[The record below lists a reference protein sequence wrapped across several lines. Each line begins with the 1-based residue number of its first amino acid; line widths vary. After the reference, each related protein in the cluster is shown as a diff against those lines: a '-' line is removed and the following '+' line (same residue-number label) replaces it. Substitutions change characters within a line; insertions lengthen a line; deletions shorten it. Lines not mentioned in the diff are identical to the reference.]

1 MLSNVLFLTLML
13 FSGET
18 LAFSGWSAFSR
29 NKQLNGLYQ
38 FRSNFEVKQFRNGI
52 HLNAL
57 TPPDPDE
64 KYIKLNALRNAINSF
79 VGFLW
84 KGLTFPFPI
93 LRGLA
98 NESTDTGFTLV
109 ECLLAVTSY
118 LGTGVLAYSVVFEK
132 WSIVDALYFSV
143 VSFTTVGYGDIC
155 PTTPAS
161 KMFSCVYGLAG
172 VVILGAAISSIGT
185 RLINAEVEA
194 IQVAERA
201 SRRSLLNVFDALPR
215 LLTNNS
221 TQPIKFKNE
230 PEKMEI
236 EKQVSVPIWRQLLMK
251 ATKTVVPA
259 FSVLFMGGLL
269 MGRLEGWQWPDSLYY
284 SLITAGTLGFGDFS
298 PHTKAGR
305 LWAVAY
311 IPLAVQAVKVNANEE
326 RMALVQTHVA
336 KEGALRADMDV
347 LLSERLD
354 LEQQLV
360 DLRERYATD
369 CVEWEDRFEAEQ
381 DKRVKEERAL
391 SQAMETLQRS
401 YKDELKEIMHE
412 KQQIISQIQRDMNNR
427 LIEKESML
435 NNMAGELKVTKVELV
450 AISEHAQQLEQ
461 ERSSLRKMIK
471 QSWKVV
477 KSRVTNRWRN
487 FRGDGKDIK

>member
-1 MLSNVLFLTLML
+1 MLSNVLFLTVML

-161 KMFSCVYGLAG
+161 KMFSCVYGLTG

-236 EKQVSVPIWRQLLMK
+236 EKQVSIPIWRQLLMK

-311 IPLAVQAVKVNANEE
+311 IPLAVAVAGEVLGSIASILVERRQKEAHDRILHRELTTDYLLQLDSNGDGTVSREEFIQGMLVELKLVNVEQLKELNEQFD
-326 RMALVQTHVA
+326 RLDVA
-336 KEGALRADMDV
+336 KSGALDKEDLKLAAQLRGATQF
-347 LLSERLD
+347 SE
-354 LEQQLV
+354 
-360 DLRERYATD
+360 
-369 CVEWEDRFEAEQ
+369 
-381 DKRVKEERAL
+381 KR
-391 SQAMETLQRS
+391 
-401 YKDELKEIMHE
+401 
-412 KQQIISQIQRDMNNR
+412 
-427 LIEKESML
+427 
-435 NNMAGELKVTKVELV
+435 
-450 AISEHAQQLEQ
+450 
-461 ERSSLRKMIK
+461 
-471 QSWKVV
+471 
-477 KSRVTNRWRN
+477 
-487 FRGDGKDIK
+487 

>member
-311 IPLAVQAVKVNANEE
+311 IPLAVAVAGEVLGSIASILVERRQKEAHDRILHRELTTDYLLQLDSNGDGTVSREEFIQGMLVELKLVNVEQLKELNEQFD
-326 RMALVQTHVA
+326 RLDVA
-336 KEGALRADMDV
+336 KSGALDKEDLKLAAQLRGATQF
-347 LLSERLD
+347 SE
-354 LEQQLV
+354 
-360 DLRERYATD
+360 
-369 CVEWEDRFEAEQ
+369 
-381 DKRVKEERAL
+381 KR
-391 SQAMETLQRS
+391 
-401 YKDELKEIMHE
+401 
-412 KQQIISQIQRDMNNR
+412 
-427 LIEKESML
+427 
-435 NNMAGELKVTKVELV
+435 
-450 AISEHAQQLEQ
+450 
-461 ERSSLRKMIK
+461 
-471 QSWKVV
+471 
-477 KSRVTNRWRN
+477 
-487 FRGDGKDIK
+487 

>member
-1 MLSNVLFLTLML
+1 MLSNVLFLTVML

-311 IPLAVQAVKVNANEE
+311 IPLAVAVAGEVLGSIASILVERRQKEAHDRILHRELTTDYLLQLDSNGDGTVSREEFIQGMLVELKLVNVEQLKELNEQFD
-326 RMALVQTHVA
+326 RLDVA
-336 KEGALRADMDV
+336 KSGALDKEDLKLAAQLRGATQF
-347 LLSERLD
+347 SE
-354 LEQQLV
+354 
-360 DLRERYATD
+360 
-369 CVEWEDRFEAEQ
+369 
-381 DKRVKEERAL
+381 KR
-391 SQAMETLQRS
+391 
-401 YKDELKEIMHE
+401 
-412 KQQIISQIQRDMNNR
+412 
-427 LIEKESML
+427 
-435 NNMAGELKVTKVELV
+435 
-450 AISEHAQQLEQ
+450 
-461 ERSSLRKMIK
+461 
-471 QSWKVV
+471 
-477 KSRVTNRWRN
+477 
-487 FRGDGKDIK
+487 